1 MKQALGIKT
10 KSNEQK
16 NVNET
21 IKILREKLYF

>member
-10 KSNEQK
+10 KSNEKK